1 MNDLGPCRGE
11 PRITSGDDARMRSVA
26 ALGATIVMGIVGL
39 LSLAGLVVFRS
50 RALAR
55 WVVPTAFVL
64 ALCATATMGYAAN
77 LGGQI
82 RHTEI
87 RAATVTAP
95 PGEEAGRPERGE
107 R

>member
-1 MNDLGPCRGE
+1 M
-11 PRITSGDDARMRSVA
+11 
-26 ALGATIVMGIVGL
+26 
-39 LSLAGLVVFRS
+39 SLIGLVVFRS

-64 ALCATATMGYAAN
+64 ALGATATMGYAAN

-87 RAATVTAP
+87 RAAAVTAP
-95 PGEEAGRPERGE
+95 AEAEGTRGERGE